1 MRCSLLGL
9 ALAGLW
15 SLACTGTQ
23 SSDAPGAL
31 GASGDTE
38 RVIATIDG
46 NEITMAELDTWIK
59 EDWLRDQLEGEGAA
73 KVHEF
78 RSERL
83 NRMIDERLLEA
94 EARTRGVDPDTLL
107 QEAADN
113 APGPS
118 EEQVSAFFSQNQARL
133 QDATLEQIAPRIREH
148 LQQQNQQQA
157 VLAFVA
163 SLRERSAV
171 KVEFEPPRVE
181 VAAIGPALGPEVAPV
196 TVVEFSDFQCP
207 FCSRAAPVLK
217 QLRERYPEK
226 VRVVY
231 RHFPLDSIHPHAR
244 PAAEASMCAGEQ
256 DRFWEFHDLLF
267 ANSKAL
273 SDDDLAGY
281 AEQLSLDAEVF
292 QACIAEGRFRDA
304 VQQDLDDGR
313 RAGVSGTPSFFVN
326 GRMLGG
332 AVPLEEFVKVIESEL
347 QRQGGAAS

>member
-1 MRCSLLGL
+1 
-9 ALAGLW
+9 
-15 SLACTGTQ
+15 
-23 SSDAPGAL
+23 
-31 GASGDTE
+31 
-38 RVIATIDG
+38 
-46 NEITMAELDTWIK
+46 
-59 EDWLRDQLEGEGAA
+59 
-73 KVHEF
+73 
-78 RSERL
+78 
-83 NRMIDERLLEA
+83 
-94 EARTRGVDPDTLL
+94 
-107 QEAADN
+107 
-113 APGPS
+113 
-118 EEQVSAFFSQNQARL
+118 
-133 QDATLEQIAPRIREH
+133 
-148 LQQQNQQQA
+148 
-157 VLAFVA
+157 
-163 SLRERSAV
+163 
-171 KVEFEPPRVE
+171 
-181 VAAIGPALGPEVAPV
+181 
-196 TVVEFSDFQCP
+196 
-207 FCSRAAPVLK
+207 VLK

-267 ANSKAL
+267 ANTKAL

>member
-1 MRCSLLGL
+1 MRRSLLGL

-31 GASGDTE
+31 DTSGDAG
-38 RVIATIDG
+38 RVVATIDDDA
-46 NEITMAELDTWIK
+46 ITIAELDSWIK
-59 EDWLRDQLEGEGAA
+59 EDWFRDQLEDESAA

-83 NRMIDERLLEA
+83 NRMIDERLLEV

-107 QEAADN
+107 QEAADS

-118 EEQVSAFFSQNQARL
+118 EEQVSAFYTENQARL
-133 QDATLEQIAPRIREH
+133 QGSSLEQIAPRIREH

-157 VLAFVA
+157 VVAFVA

-171 KVEFEPPRVE
+171 KVDFEPPRVE
-181 VAAIGPALGPEVAPV
+181 VAAIGPALGPEAAPV

-217 QLRERYPEK
+217 QLRERYPEQ

-231 RHFPLDSIHPHAR
+231 RHFPLDSIHPQAR

-267 ANSKAL
+267 ANPKAL
-273 SDDDLAGY
+273 SDEQLAGY
-281 AEQLSLDAEVF
+281 AEQLELDAEAF
-292 QACIAEGRFRDA
+292 QACVAEGRFRDA
-304 VQQDLDDGR
+304 VQLDLDDGR
-313 RAGVSGTPSFFVN
+313 RAGVTGTPSFFVN

-332 AVPLEEFVKVIESEL
+332 ALPLEEFVKVIESEL
-347 QRQGGAAS
+347 QREGGAAS